1 MSKQECAVLKRVSIM
16 LQEVYSPI
24 AVHITSQGTW
34 WLKIA
39 CRTAFFFSS
48 GACIREGLAGF
59 EADVGILFSLGTEL
73 GKDTA

>member
-1 MSKQECAVLKRVSIM
+1 MCGIETCEHYVAGSVQSYCSTHHVTRHLVAEDSLSD
-16 LQEVYSPI
+16 S
-24 AVHITSQGTW
+24 
-34 WLKIA
+34 
-39 CRTAFFFSS
+39 FFFSS